1 MVLKFWRCWSTVF
14 FCLGLLFA
22 PVLGN
27 AQARS
32 SKPPDLAKK
41 VEDPQMA
48 FVIARWSQTACEPD
62 CPEWIVAQGRIMA
75 DSAAKLALLLANPAN
90 RKLPLIL
97 NSYGGNIDSALR
109 MGRLLRRYHMIVG
122 VGWTHF
128 KGCSPFTQATTP
140 CLPDPATKAFAGL
153 ADEWGATCFS
163 ACPLVLLG
171 GVERIVNTGS
181 RLGLHEP
188 ITETHPY
195 IDRYWVT
202 WRMVHGHKVVLSR
215 KFLKRTTLASKT
227 TVGITPYLRKQ
238 LVPYLKEMGG
248 APEILDEMNKATP
261 QTMNLIPDSDGSRSK
276 LGLITNGYGALATHT
291 GYAACNVALIALSN
305 CVHDKEKEPH

>member
-1 MVLKFWRCWSTVF
+1 MLKFWRCCYTFV
-14 FCLGLLFA
+14 FCLGV
-22 PVLGN
+22 VLVPALATG
-27 AQARS
+27 QAKS
-32 SKPPDLAKK
+32 SKPPDVAKK
-41 VEDPQMA
+41 VEDPAMVFA
-48 FVIARWSQTACEPD
+48 IARWSQSACEPD
-62 CPEWIVAQGRIMA
+62 CPEWIVAQGRIMP
-75 DSAAKLALLLANPAN
+75 DTAAKLALVLANPTN

-109 MGRLLRRYHMIVG
+109 MGRMLRRYQMTVG

-128 KGCSPFTQATTP
+128 SDCSPFTHSPAP
-140 CLPDPATKAFAGL
+140 CLPNPATKAFAGV

-171 GVERIVNTGS
+171 GIERIVNTNS

-188 ITETHPY
+188 VTETHPY

-202 WRMVHGHKVVLSR
+202 WRMVHGRKVILSR

-227 TVGITPYLRKQ
+227 TVGITPHLREL

-261 QTMNLIPDSDGSRSK
+261 QTMSK
-276 LGLITNGYGALATHT
+276 RPA
-291 GYAACNVALIALSN
+291 
-305 CVHDKEKEPH
+305 